1 MVTWNR
7 AAGRVGI
14 VAVLLAACGGSAA
27 VEKTPGVEKPPASPA
42 DVAGK
47 DPLPGTGSA
56 YDGKGFVVHE
66 WGTNTVV
73 VGSDGSLQRGLHHE
87 EEDLPA
93 FVYDR
98 MRVKN
103 DPGVVEMKME
113 TPVTYFYSAA
123 PLTAQVSVEFPE
135 GVLTQWYPHV
145 ASFYPLLADPNDGSG
160 VRDPALDPKY
170 PFRTQTC
177 EAQFGRPAHGRLDWG
192 SVDVLARGTE
202 PKAPEAKLESFTWS
216 HARAVASN
224 PVRVADTRGGAAQE
238 EKFLFYRGLGNSPL
252 PAAVTATTGPTGFDG
267 GVTITNRDKAH
278 PLGAAFVLRVGA
290 DKGAFEVHPEGI
302 APGAALDGMA
312 PALDAASAQPLEA
325 YVDALATSVVA
336 ELDKTGLFHDES
348 VAMVNTWRR
357 QWFRTPGVRV
367 LYLANESWTN
377 KQIPLSI
384 VPAPDKMVRVM
395 MIRVEVITPAL
406 EDGDAK
412 YATALGGSGAG
423 AEEAKTHF
431 RALGRFA
438 EPRLRRALGLVS
450 PMTPGASAF
459 LAEITT
465 ANTSTGLGE

>member
-1 MVTWNR
+1 
-7 AAGRVGI
+7 VGI
-14 VAVLLAACGGSAA
+14 VAVLLAACGGTTAI
-27 VEKTPGVEKPPASPA
+27 EKTSSVDKPPASPA

-47 DPLPGTGSA
+47 DPLPGTGTA

-135 GVLTQWYPHV
+135 GVLTQWYPQV
-145 ASFYPLLADPNDGSG
+145 TSLYPLLANPQDGTG
-160 VRDPALDPKY
+160 VRDPALDPKF
-170 PFRTQTC
+170 PFRTKTC
-177 EAQFGRPAHGRLDWG
+177 EEQFGRPAHGLLDWG
-192 SVDVLARGTE
+192 NVEVLARGTE
-202 PKAPEAKLESFTWS
+202 AKAPEAKLESFSWS

-224 PVRVADTRGGAAQE
+224 PVRVAGKAGGAPQE

-252 PAAVTATTGPTGFDG
+252 PAVVAAQAGPSGFDG
-267 GVTITNRDKAH
+267 GVTITNKDRVH
-278 PLGAAFVLRVGA
+278 PLGTAFVLRVGA
-290 DKGAFEVHPEGI
+290 DKGAFEVHPEGV
-302 APGAALDGMA
+302 APGAALDALA
-312 PALDAASAQPLEA
+312 PSLDDASAKPLES

-367 LYLANESWTN
+367 LYLAHDSWTN
-377 KQIPLSI
+377 TQIPLSI
-384 VPAPDKMVRVM
+384 TPAPDKTVRVM

-406 EDGDAK
+406 EDGDTKSA
-412 YATALGGSGAG
+412 AAIGSA
-423 AEEAKTHF
+423 ASDEVAKTHF
-431 RALGRFA
+431 RSLGRFA
-438 EPRLRRALGLVS
+438 EPRLRRALAKLGTT
-450 PMTPGASAF
+450 TPAASTF
-459 LAEITT
+459 LAEIAS